1 MFTEKKEKCLFSCL
15 SDDTDYM
22 VVILDRSFHCKGVK
36 KKFRD
41 SVGTRAQVIG
51 KMKKKRK
58 TFYQTI
64 FISSGFSFSPEYEHS
79 DKIKRKQNHMR
90 TGRTTTCRKQN
101 LPYMFLHQNTKTVK
115 LLVQFHMLSNLWLVF
130 VPKSLN
136 TTQQQKKKINVNK
149 QHRTKQK
156 KKIFPLSA
164 VQLVDLKCTRND

>member
-36 KKFRD
+36 NKFRD

-51 KMKKKRK
+51 KIKKKRK

-79 DKIKRKQNHMR
+79 DKIERKQNHMR
-90 TGRTTTCRKQN
+90 TGRTTTCQKQN
-101 LPYMFLHQNTKTVK
+101 LPYMFLHQNTETVK

-136 TTQQQKKKINVNK
+136 TTQHLKKKKRNQCQQTTQNK
-149 QHRTKQK
+149 TNK
-156 KKIFPLSA
+156 KRFSLSR
-164 VQLVDLKCTRND
+164 QYN